1 MKKKYVVVFALA
13 MLFVLS
19 SCTDRQKAISIAE
32 DFIEQYAVAPE
43 QLQDC
48 SFGKLGTT
56 RVLSDSIIQK
66 LQNTKNELLKP
77 NAAFQ
82 QHVSGTPLQFIRMNY
97 VANGDTISHT
107 FYFDELLQHVV
118 AVK

>member
-1 MKKKYVVVFALA
+1 MRKKYVVVLALA
-13 MLFVLS
+13 MCLLS

-43 QLQDC
+43 LLQNC

-56 RVLSDSIIQK
+56 RVLSDSIIQR
-66 LQNTKNELLKP
+66 LQNTKNDLLKP
-77 NAAFQ
+77 NTAFE

-97 VANGDTISHT
+97 VVNGDTISHT

>member
-1 MKKKYVVVFALA
+1 MRKKYVAVIALA
-13 MLFVLS
+13 MCLLS
-19 SCTDRQKAISIAE
+19 SCTDRQKAISLAE
-32 DFIEQYAVAPE
+32 EFIEQYAVAPE
-43 QLQDC
+43 LLQDC

-56 RVLSDSIIQK
+56 RVLSDSIIER
-66 LQNTKNELLKP
+66 LQNTKNELLKS
-77 NAAFQ
+77 NTAFK

-97 VANGDTISHT
+97 VVDGDTISHT